1 MENNSSDLNEHII
14 NWMKNNTGTNST
26 KTTQNESEIQNESG
40 TIHNSESFIFLLH
53 SAQK

>member
-26 KTTQNESEIQNESG
+26 KTAQNEIQNESG
-40 TIHNSESFIFLLH
+40 TIHNS
-53 SAQK
+53 